1 MKENNMHYHISI
13 PDIVRGIDDSE
24 FDYWFFFW
32 SLNLFKCINFI
43 YKCLKMANRQTYEN
57 VIKPGYNPNNFQN
70 YSNTFVLDGN
80 SQGNKNAGQLR

>member
-1 MKENNMHYHISI
+1 
-13 PDIVRGIDDSE
+13 
-24 FDYWFFFW
+24 
-32 SLNLFKCINFI
+32 
-43 YKCLKMANRQTYEN
+43 MANRQTYEN